1 VLQNWKKL
9 SKKPPLQHLLSIA
22 DVFADTI
29 MEVDY
34 N

>member
-9 SKKPPLQHLLSIA
+9 SKKPMLQHLFFIV

-29 MEVDY
+29 MKVDY